1 MAGFF
6 SGHDFAPNRIELEFR
21 KAENKKGFINLAGSN
36 PTYEGLIF
44 PPGILKKA
52 AEPYWS
58 KRRYSPDPKGLSSA
72 RAAIAG
78 YYKRRSPSLQIMP
91 DDIFVTA
98 STSESYGLLFP
109 LLADPGDN
117 FLAPKISYPL
127 FEHLAAIH
135 HVKLRTYDMDEDD
148 GWSIRESSM
157 ISESDERTRAI
168 IIVSP
173 HNPTGMVVQKA
184 LPVLDKL
191 GLPVICDEVFA
202 GFPYGISDIPP
213 LGTLHGK
220 LPVFHLNGI
229 SKMFGLPDLKLGWI
243 AISGTSVR
251 DYEKRLELLNDTY
264 LGANY
269 LVQSM
274 LSAIFEEGA
283 GFVEHMRTR
292 ICACIDCALLLLSK
306 NRRITISRPDGGY
319 YLFPKIDTG
328 EDEEE
333 LVLRL
338 LKNCG
343 VLVHPGYFY
352 DCDEGAHIM
361 ISCLTEIERLSEGL
375 KRIVPVI

>member
-1 MAGFF
+1 MAGFY
-6 SGHDFAPNRIELEFR
+6 SGHDFVPNMIEHEFR
-21 KAENKKGFINLAGSN
+21 RAEKKKGFINLTGSN
-36 PTYEGLIF
+36 PTSEGLLF
-44 PPGILKKA
+44 PPDILKKA
-52 AEPYWS
+52 AERYWS
-58 KRRYSPDPKGLSSA
+58 NRRYSPDPKGLSSA
-72 RAAIAG
+72 RAAISD
-78 YYKRRSPSLQIMP
+78 YYGRRLPSLDIIP

-98 STSESYGLLFP
+98 GTSESYGFLFA

-117 FLAPKISYPL
+117 LLAPKVSYPL
-127 FEHLAAIH
+127 FEHLAAVH
-135 HVKLRTYDMDEDD
+135 HVELRTYDMDEND
-148 GWSIRESSM
+148 GWSIRESSI
-157 ISESDERTRAI
+157 ISESDERTRGV

-173 HNPTGMVVQKA
+173 HNPTGMVVRKA
-184 LPVLDKL
+184 LAALDRL

-202 GFPYGISDIPP
+202 GFPCGIPDIPP
-213 LGTLHGK
+213 FGALRKK

-243 AISGTSVR
+243 AVSGSGAG
-251 DYEKRLELLNDTY
+251 DYKKRLELLNDTY

-274 LSAIFEEGA
+274 LPAIFEEGA
-283 GFVEHMRTR
+283 GFAGHMRIR
-292 ICACIDCALLLLSK
+292 VRAGIDCALQLLSE
-306 NRRITISRPDGGY
+306 NRRIKTYLPDGGY

-328 EDEEE
+328 EDEED

-352 DCDEGAHIM
+352 DCDEGVHIM
-361 ISCLTEIERLSEGL
+361 ISCLTEIDKLSEGL

>member
-1 MAGFF
+1 MPGFF
-6 SGHDFAPNRIELEFR
+6 SGRDFAPNRIELEFR

-58 KRRYSPDPKGLSSA
+58 KRQYNPDPRGLSFARSA
-72 RAAIAG
+72 ISG
-78 YYKRRSPSLQIMP
+78 YYTRRAPSLKITP

-98 STSESYGLLFP
+98 STSESYGFLFA

-117 FLAPKISYPL
+117 LLAPKVSYPL

-148 GWSIRESSM
+148 GWSIGESSM
-157 ISESDERTRAI
+157 ISEADERTRGI

-173 HNPTGMVVQKA
+173 HNPTGMVVKGTLPA
-184 LPVLDKL
+184 LDRLA
-191 GLPVICDEVFA
+191 LPVICDEVFA
-202 GFPYGISDIPP
+202 GFPCGVPDIPP
-213 LGTLHGK
+213 LGALHGK

-243 AISGTSVR
+243 AISGANIK

-274 LSAIFEEGA
+274 LPAIFDEGA
-283 GFVEHMRTR
+283 GFTEHMRTR
-292 ICACIDCALLLLSK
+292 VCTAIDCALLLLSE
-306 NRRITISRPDGGY
+306 NGRIKAFRPDGGY
-319 YLFPKIDTG
+319 YLFPEIDTG

-352 DCDEGAHIM
+352 DCDRGTHIM
-361 ISCLTEIERLSEGL
+361 ISCLTEIEKLSEGL
-375 KRIVPVI
+375 KRIVPFI

>member
-6 SGHDFAPNRIELEFR
+6 SGHDFAPNRIEPAFR
-21 KAENKKGFINLAGSN
+21 EAENKKGFINLAGSN
-36 PTYEGLIF
+36 PTCEGLIF

-52 AEPYWS
+52 AEPYWG
-58 KRRYSPDPKGLSSA
+58 KRLYSPDPKGSFPARSA
-72 RAAIAG
+72 ISG
-78 YYKRRSPSLQIMP
+78 YYKRRTPSLQILP

-98 STSESYGLLFP
+98 STSESYSLLFA

-117 FLAPKISYPL
+117 FLAPKVSYPL
-127 FEHLAAIH
+127 FEHLAAVH
-135 HVKLRTYDMDEDD
+135 HIELRTYGMDEAD
-148 GWSIRESSM
+148 GWSIRESSLL
-157 ISESDERTRAI
+157 SESDERTRAV

-173 HNPTGMVVQKA
+173 HNPTGMIVQKA
-184 LPVLDKL
+184 IPALDRL

-202 GFPYGISDIPP
+202 GFPYEVSHIPP
-213 LGTLHGK
+213 LGALHGK

-243 AISGTSVR
+243 ALSGTGLEN
-251 DYEKRLELLNDTY
+251 YEKRLELLNDTY

-274 LSAIFEEGA
+274 LPAIFEEGA
-283 GFVEHMRTR
+283 GFAEHMRKR
-292 ICACIDCALLLLSK
+292 VCASIDCALELFAGNS
-306 NRRITISRPDGGY
+306 RIKICRPDGGY
-319 YLFPKIDTG
+319 YLFPKIDTM

-338 LKNCG
+338 LKDRG
-343 VLVHPGYFY
+343 VLVHPGYYY
-352 DCDEGAHIM
+352 DCDEGIHIM
-361 ISCLTEIERLSEGL
+361 ISCLTETGKLSEGL

>member
-6 SGHDFAPNRIELEFR
+6 SEHDFTPNSIELKFR
-21 KAENKKGFINLAGSN
+21 EAQNKKSFINLTGSN

-44 PPGILKKA
+44 PYDILKKA

-58 KRRYSPDPKGLSSA
+58 KRQYHPDPKGLSSA
-72 RAAIAG
+72 RSAISD
-78 YYKRRSPSLQIMP
+78 YYKRRTPSLQIIT
-91 DDIFVTA
+91 DDVFVTA
-98 STSESYGLLFP
+98 STSESYGLLFA
-109 LLADPGDN
+109 LLSDPGDN
-117 FLAPKISYPL
+117 FLAPKVSYPL

-148 GWSIRESSM
+148 GWSIKESSL

-184 LPVLDKL
+184 IPALDRL

-202 GFPYGISDIPP
+202 GFPYGVSHIPP
-213 LGTLHGK
+213 LGALHGK
-220 LPVFHLNGI
+220 LTVFHLNGI

-243 AISGTSVR
+243 ALSGTDVGE
-251 DYEKRLELLNDTY
+251 YKKRLEFLNDTY
-264 LGANY
+264 LGSNY

-274 LSAIFEEGA
+274 LPAIFDEGA
-283 GFVEHMRTR
+283 GFAEQMRMR
-292 ICACIDCALLLLSK
+292 VCAGIDCAFEILSG
-306 NRRITISRPDGGY
+306 NRRIKLYQPGGGY
-319 YLFPKIDTG
+319 YLFPKIDTM

-343 VLVHPGYFY
+343 VLVHPGYYY
-352 DCDEGAHIM
+352 DCDEGTHIM
-361 ISCLTEIERLSEGL
+361 ISCLTETEKLSEGL
-375 KRIVPVI
+375 KRIIPFM

>member
-1 MAGFF
+1 MPGFF
-6 SGHDFAPNRIELEFR
+6 SGQDFAPNRIEPAFR
-21 KAENKKGFINLAGSN
+21 EAENKKGFINLAGSN
-36 PTYEGLIF
+36 PTCEGLIF

-52 AEPYWS
+52 AEAYWG
-58 KRRYSPDPKGLSSA
+58 KRLYSPDPKGSFSA
-72 RAAIAG
+72 RSAISG
-78 YYKRRSPSLQIMP
+78 YYKRRTPFLQIMP

-98 STSESYGLLFP
+98 STSESYSLLFS

-117 FLAPKISYPL
+117 FLAPKVSYPL
-127 FEHLAAIH
+127 FEHLAAVH
-135 HVKLRTYDMDEDD
+135 HVELRTYDMDEDD
-148 GWSIRESSM
+148 GWSIRESSI
-157 ISESDERTRAI
+157 ISEADEKTRAV

-184 LPVLDKL
+184 LPALDRL
-191 GLPVICDEVFA
+191 GFPVICDEVFA
-202 GFPYGISDIPP
+202 GFPYGVPDIPP
-213 LGTLHGK
+213 LGALHGK
-220 LPVFHLNGI
+220 LSVFHLNGI

-243 AISGTSVR
+243 AISGKDIK

-274 LSAIFEEGA
+274 LPAIFDEGA

-292 ICACIDCALLLLSK
+292 VHNGIDCALLLLSK
-306 NRRITISRPDGGY
+306 NRSIKVSRPDGGY

-338 LKNCG
+338 LKKHR

-352 DCDEGAHIM
+352 DCDEGTHIM
-361 ISCLTEIERLSEGL
+361 ISCLTEKEKLSEGL
-375 KRIVPVI
+375 KRIIPVI